1 MGKSFKMKKAIFF
14 DRDGV
19 INKEVFRKKLN
30 KWTAPHK
37 ISEVKIKKKGT
48 RYSFSNEKNSQLE
61 NKIFKNLRCII
72 CQGQS
77 IYDSQS
83 DFAESMKLVVKQKLD
98 SGMSE
103 EEIYIFFKDQYGEW
117 ISYDPEFNAKTYF
130 LWGLPVLIFL
140 LGGAIILRKLAVL
153 KN

>member
-1 MGKSFKMKKAIFF
+1 MKIIKFLLIIFF
-14 DRDGV
+14 C
-19 INKEVFRKKLN
+19 F
-30 KWTAPHK
+30 
-37 ISEVKIKKKGT
+37 SSFS
-48 RYSFSNEKNSQLE
+48 SFSNEKNSDLE
-61 NKIFKNLRCII
+61 NKIYKNLRCIV

-130 LWGLPVLIFL
+130 LWGLPFLIFL

>member
-1 MGKSFKMKKAIFF
+1 MKIIKFLLIIFF
-14 DRDGV
+14 Y
-19 INKEVFRKKLN
+19 F
-30 KWTAPHK
+30 
-37 ISEVKIKKKGT
+37 SSFS
-48 RYSFSNEKNSQLE
+48 SFSNEKNSELE

-77 IYDSQS
+77 IYDSKS

-103 EEIYIFFKDQYGEW
+103 QEIYLFFKDQYGEW
-117 ISYDPEFNAKTYF
+117 ISYDPPFNSKTYF

>member
-1 MGKSFKMKKAIFF
+1 MKIIKFLSIIFLYF
-14 DRDGV
+14 SL
-19 INKEVFRKKLN
+19 F
-30 KWTAPHK
+30 
-37 ISEVKIKKKGT
+37 S
-48 RYSFSNEKNSQLE
+48 SFSNEKNSQLE

-83 DFAESMKLVVKQKLD
+83 DFAESMKLVVKQKLN

-103 EEIYIFFKDQYGEW
+103 EEIYIFFKEQYGEW
-117 ISYDPEFNAKTYF
+117 ISYDPAFNTKTYF

>member
-1 MGKSFKMKKAIFF
+1 MKIIKFLLITFLYFSSFSSF
-14 DRDGV
+14 
-19 INKEVFRKKLN
+19 
-30 KWTAPHK
+30 
-37 ISEVKIKKKGT
+37 S
-48 RYSFSNEKNSQLE
+48 SFSNEKNSDLE
-61 NKIFKNLRCII
+61 TKIYKNLRCII

-83 DFAESMKLVVKQKLD
+83 DFAESIKLVVKQKLD
-98 SGMSE
+98 LGMSE

-117 ISYDPEFNAKTYF
+117 ISYDPEFNTKTYF

>member
-1 MGKSFKMKKAIFF
+1 MKIIKFLLIIFF
-14 DRDGV
+14 C
-19 INKEVFRKKLN
+19 F
-30 KWTAPHK
+30 
-37 ISEVKIKKKGT
+37 SSFS
-48 RYSFSNEKNSQLE
+48 SFSNKKNFDLE
-61 NKIFKNLRCII
+61 NKIYKNLRCIV

-117 ISYDPEFNAKTYF
+117 ISYDPEFNTNTYF

>member
-1 MGKSFKMKKAIFF
+1 MKIIKFLPIIFLYF
-14 DRDGV
+14 SL
-19 INKEVFRKKLN
+19 F
-30 KWTAPHK
+30 
-37 ISEVKIKKKGT
+37 S
-48 RYSFSNEKNSQLE
+48 SFSNEKNSQLE

-117 ISYDPEFNAKTYF
+117 ISYDPEFNVKTYF

>member
-1 MGKSFKMKKAIFF
+1 MKIIKFLLIIFF
-14 DRDGV
+14 Y
-19 INKEVFRKKLN
+19 F
-30 KWTAPHK
+30 
-37 ISEVKIKKKGT
+37 SSFS
-48 RYSFSNEKNSQLE
+48 SFSNEKNSQLE

-83 DFAESMKLVVKQKLD
+83 DFAESMKLVVKQKLE

-103 EEIYIFFKDQYGEW
+103 DEIYIFFKDQYGEW
-117 ISYDPEFNAKTYF
+117 ISYDPEFNTNTYF

>member
-1 MGKSFKMKKAIFF
+1 MKIIKFLPIIFLYF
-14 DRDGV
+14 SL
-19 INKEVFRKKLN
+19 FSSL
-30 KWTAPHK
+30 
-37 ISEVKIKKKGT
+37 
-48 RYSFSNEKNSQLE
+48 SNEKNSQLE

-83 DFAESMKLVVKQKLD
+83 DFAESMKLVVKQKLE

-103 EEIYIFFKDQYGEW
+103 DEIYIFFKDQYGEW
-117 ISYDPEFNAKTYF
+117 ISYDPEFNTNTYF

>member
-1 MGKSFKMKKAIFF
+1 MKIIKFLLIFIFYFFSF
-14 DRDGV
+14 
-19 INKEVFRKKLN
+19 
-30 KWTAPHK
+30 
-37 ISEVKIKKKGT
+37 S
-48 RYSFSNEKNSQLE
+48 SFSNEKNSDLE

-117 ISYDPEFNAKTYF
+117 ISYDPAFNTKTYF

>member
-1 MGKSFKMKKAIFF
+1 MKIIKLLLIFLF
-14 DRDGV
+14 Y
-19 INKEVFRKKLN
+19 F
-30 KWTAPHK
+30 
-37 ISEVKIKKKGT
+37 S
-48 RYSFSNEKNSQLE
+48 SFSSFSIEKNFELE

-83 DFAESMKLVVKQKLD
+83 DFAESMKLVVKQKLN

-103 EEIYIFFKDQYGEW
+103 EEIYIFFKEQYGEW
-117 ISYDPEFNAKTYF
+117 ISYDPAFNTKTYF

>member
-1 MGKSFKMKKAIFF
+1 MKIIKFLLIFIFYFSSF
-14 DRDGV
+14 
-19 INKEVFRKKLN
+19 
-30 KWTAPHK
+30 
-37 ISEVKIKKKGT
+37 S
-48 RYSFSNEKNSQLE
+48 SFSNEKNSDLE

-98 SGMSE
+98 SGMTE

>member
-1 MGKSFKMKKAIFF
+1 MKIIKFLPIIFLYF
-14 DRDGV
+14 SL
-19 INKEVFRKKLN
+19 FSSL
-30 KWTAPHK
+30 
-37 ISEVKIKKKGT
+37 
-48 RYSFSNEKNSQLE
+48 SNEKNSQLE

-130 LWGLPVLIFL
+130 LWGLPFLIFL

>member
-1 MGKSFKMKKAIFF
+1 MKIIKFLIIIF
-14 DRDGV
+14 
-19 INKEVFRKKLN
+19 LC
-30 KWTAPHK
+30 
-37 ISEVKIKKKGT
+37 
-48 RYSFSNEKNSQLE
+48 SFSFSSYSDEKNSELE

-83 DFAESMKLVVKQKLD
+83 DFAESMKLVVKQKLG

>member
-1 MGKSFKMKKAIFF
+1 MKIIKFLLIIFLYF
-14 DRDGV
+14 SL
-19 INKEVFRKKLN
+19 F
-30 KWTAPHK
+30 
-37 ISEVKIKKKGT
+37 S
-48 RYSFSNEKNSQLE
+48 SFSNEKNFELE

-83 DFAESMKLVVKQKLD
+83 DFAESMKLVVKQKLN

-103 EEIYIFFKDQYGEW
+103 EEIYIFFKEQYGEW
-117 ISYDPEFNAKTYF
+117 ISYDPAFNTKTYF

>member
-1 MGKSFKMKKAIFF
+1 MKIIKFLPIIFLYF
-14 DRDGV
+14 SL
-19 INKEVFRKKLN
+19 F
-30 KWTAPHK
+30 
-37 ISEVKIKKKGT
+37 S
-48 RYSFSNEKNSQLE
+48 SFSNEKNSQLE

-117 ISYDPEFNAKTYF
+117 ISYDPEFNTNTYF

-140 LGGAIILRKLAVL
+140 L
-153 KN
+153 

>member
-1 MGKSFKMKKAIFF
+1 MKIIKFLLISIFYFSSF
-14 DRDGV
+14 
-19 INKEVFRKKLN
+19 
-30 KWTAPHK
+30 
-37 ISEVKIKKKGT
+37 S
-48 RYSFSNEKNSQLE
+48 SFSNEKNSDLE

-117 ISYDPEFNAKTYF
+117 ISYDPEFNTNTYF

>member
-1 MGKSFKMKKAIFF
+1 MKIIKFLLIFIFYFSSF
-14 DRDGV
+14 
-19 INKEVFRKKLN
+19 
-30 KWTAPHK
+30 
-37 ISEVKIKKKGT
+37 S
-48 RYSFSNEKNSQLE
+48 SFSNEKNFELE

-98 SGMSE
+98 SGMTE

>member
-1 MGKSFKMKKAIFF
+1 MKIIKFLIIIFLYF
-14 DRDGV
+14 SL
-19 INKEVFRKKLN
+19 F
-30 KWTAPHK
+30 
-37 ISEVKIKKKGT
+37 S
-48 RYSFSNEKNSQLE
+48 SFSNEKNSQLE

>member
-1 MGKSFKMKKAIFF
+1 MKIIKFLPIIFLYF
-14 DRDGV
+14 SL
-19 INKEVFRKKLN
+19 F
-30 KWTAPHK
+30 
-37 ISEVKIKKKGT
+37 S
-48 RYSFSNEKNSQLE
+48 SFSNEKNSQLE

-153 KN
+153 NN

>member
-1 MGKSFKMKKAIFF
+1 MKIIKFLLIIFF
-14 DRDGV
+14 Y
-19 INKEVFRKKLN
+19 F
-30 KWTAPHK
+30 
-37 ISEVKIKKKGT
+37 SSFS
-48 RYSFSNEKNSQLE
+48 SFSNEKNSELE

>member
-1 MGKSFKMKKAIFF
+1 MKIIKFLLISIFYFFSFSS
-14 DRDGV
+14 
-19 INKEVFRKKLN
+19 L
-30 KWTAPHK
+30 
-37 ISEVKIKKKGT
+37 
-48 RYSFSNEKNSQLE
+48 SNEKNSQLE

-83 DFAESMKLVVKQKLD
+83 DFAESMKLVVKQKLE

-103 EEIYIFFKDQYGEW
+103 DEIYIFFKDQYGEW
-117 ISYDPEFNAKTYF
+117 ISYDPEFNTNTYF
-130 LWGLPVLIFL
+130 LWGLPVLVFL

>member
-1 MGKSFKMKKAIFF
+1 MKLIKFLLIFF
-14 DRDGV
+14 LY
-19 INKEVFRKKLN
+19 FF
-30 KWTAPHK
+30 
-37 ISEVKIKKKGT
+37 
-48 RYSFSNEKNSQLE
+48 SFALFADEKNTALE

-98 SGMSE
+98 LGMSE
-103 EEIYIFFKDQYGEW
+103 QDIYNFLKDQYGEW
-117 ISYDPEFNAKTYF
+117 ILYDPEFNTKTYF
-130 LWGLPVLIFL
+130 LWSIPILIFL

-153 KN
+153 KK

>member
-1 MGKSFKMKKAIFF
+1 MKLIKFLLIIFLYFFSFA
-14 DRDGV
+14 
-19 INKEVFRKKLN
+19 
-30 KWTAPHK
+30 
-37 ISEVKIKKKGT
+37 
-48 RYSFSNEKNSQLE
+48 SFSDEKNSALE

-98 SGMSE
+98 LGMSE
-103 EEIYIFFKDQYGEW
+103 QDIYNFLKDQYGEW
-117 ISYDPEFNAKTYF
+117 ILYDPEFNTKTYF
-130 LWGLPVLIFL
+130 LWSIPILIFL

-153 KN
+153 KK

>member
-1 MGKSFKMKKAIFF
+1 MKIIKFLPIIFLYF
-14 DRDGV
+14 SL
-19 INKEVFRKKLN
+19 F
-30 KWTAPHK
+30 P
-37 ISEVKIKKKGT
+37 
-48 RYSFSNEKNSQLE
+48 SFSNEKNSQLE

-77 IYDSQS
+77 IYDYQS

-117 ISYDPEFNAKTYF
+117 ISYDPEFNTNTYF

>member
-1 MGKSFKMKKAIFF
+1 MKIIKFLPIIFLYF
-14 DRDGV
+14 SL
-19 INKEVFRKKLN
+19 F
-30 KWTAPHK
+30 
-37 ISEVKIKKKGT
+37 S
-48 RYSFSNEKNSQLE
+48 SFSNEKNSQLE

-140 LGGAIILRKLAVL
+140 LGCAIILRKLAVL

>member
-1 MGKSFKMKKAIFF
+1 MKIIKFLPIIFLYF
-14 DRDGV
+14 SL
-19 INKEVFRKKLN
+19 FSSL
-30 KWTAPHK
+30 
-37 ISEVKIKKKGT
+37 
-48 RYSFSNEKNSQLE
+48 SNEKNSQLE

-103 EEIYIFFKDQYGEW
+103 EEIYIFFKAQYGEW

-130 LWGLPVLIFL
+130 LWGLPFLIFL

>member
-1 MGKSFKMKKAIFF
+1 MKIIKFLLIFF
-14 DRDGV
+14 
-19 INKEVFRKKLN
+19 FYL
-30 KWTAPHK
+30 
-37 ISEVKIKKKGT
+37 SSFS
-48 RYSFSNEKNSQLE
+48 SFSNEKNSELE
-61 NKIFKNLRCII
+61 TKIYKNLRCII

-117 ISYDPEFNAKTYF
+117 ISYDPVLNTKTYF

>member
-1 MGKSFKMKKAIFF
+1 MKIIKFLPIIFLYF
-14 DRDGV
+14 SL
-19 INKEVFRKKLN
+19 F
-30 KWTAPHK
+30 
-37 ISEVKIKKKGT
+37 S
-48 RYSFSNEKNSQLE
+48 SFSNEKNSQLE

-83 DFAESMKLVVKQKLD
+83 DFAESMKLVVKQKLE

-103 EEIYIFFKDQYGEW
+103 DEIYIFFKDQYGEW
-117 ISYDPEFNAKTYF
+117 ISYDPEFNTNTYF

>member
-1 MGKSFKMKKAIFF
+1 MKIIKFLIIIFLYF
-14 DRDGV
+14 SL
-19 INKEVFRKKLN
+19 F
-30 KWTAPHK
+30 
-37 ISEVKIKKKGT
+37 S
-48 RYSFSNEKNSQLE
+48 SFSNEKNSQLE

-83 DFAESMKLVVKQKLD
+83 DFAESMKLVVKQKLE

-103 EEIYIFFKDQYGEW
+103 DEIYIFFKDQYGEW
-117 ISYDPEFNAKTYF
+117 ISYDPEFNTNTYF

>member
-1 MGKSFKMKKAIFF
+1 MKIIKFLPIIFLYF
-14 DRDGV
+14 SL
-19 INKEVFRKKLN
+19 F
-30 KWTAPHK
+30 P
-37 ISEVKIKKKGT
+37 
-48 RYSFSNEKNSQLE
+48 SFSNEKNSQLE

-83 DFAESMKLVVKQKLD
+83 DFAESMKLVVKQKLE
-98 SGMSE
+98 SGMTE
-103 EEIYIFFKDQYGEW
+103 DEIYIFFKDQYGEW
-117 ISYDPEFNAKTYF
+117 ISYDPEFNTNTYF

>member
-1 MGKSFKMKKAIFF
+1 MKIIKFLLIIFF
-14 DRDGV
+14 Y
-19 INKEVFRKKLN
+19 FF
-30 KWTAPHK
+30 
-37 ISEVKIKKKGT
+37 SFS
-48 RYSFSNEKNSQLE
+48 SFSNEKNSELE
-61 NKIFKNLRCII
+61 TKIYKNLRCII

-103 EEIYIFFKDQYGEW
+103 KEIYLFFKDQYGEW
-117 ISYDPEFNAKTYF
+117 ISYDPPFNAKTYF

-140 LGGAIILRKLAVL
+140 LGGVIILKKFVVL
-153 KN
+153 KK

>member
-1 MGKSFKMKKAIFF
+1 MKIIKFLLIFLF
-14 DRDGV
+14 Y
-19 INKEVFRKKLN
+19 F
-30 KWTAPHK
+30 
-37 ISEVKIKKKGT
+37 S
-48 RYSFSNEKNSQLE
+48 SFSSFSSEKNSELE

-83 DFAESMKLVVKQKLD
+83 DFAESMKLVVKQKLN

-103 EEIYIFFKDQYGEW
+103 EEIYIFFKEQYGEW
-117 ISYDPEFNAKTYF
+117 ISYDPAFNTKTYF

>member
-1 MGKSFKMKKAIFF
+1 MKIIKFLPIIFLYF
-14 DRDGV
+14 SL
-19 INKEVFRKKLN
+19 F
-30 KWTAPHK
+30 
-37 ISEVKIKKKGT
+37 S
-48 RYSFSNEKNSQLE
+48 SFSNEKNSQLE

-103 EEIYIFFKDQYGEW
+103 EEIYIFFKAQYGEW

-130 LWGLPVLIFL
+130 LWGLPFLIFL